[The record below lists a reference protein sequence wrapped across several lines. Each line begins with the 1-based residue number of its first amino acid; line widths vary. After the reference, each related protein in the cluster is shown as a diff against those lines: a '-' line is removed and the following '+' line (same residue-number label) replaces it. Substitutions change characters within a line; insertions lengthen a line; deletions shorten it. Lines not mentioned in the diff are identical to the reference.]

1 MDINSIKHGDT
12 IKYFRNNKFTNLKV
26 YEIGSSYGNDKIFY
40 NENGGFCMGKE
51 VVLIVPS
58 IIANKLNSCMY
69 CGLKNNTP
77 YWCDECG
84 DLR

>member
-1 MDINSIKHGDT
+1 MDINSIKNGDV

-40 NENGGFCMGKE
+40 NKNGGFCMGKE
-51 VVLIVPS
+51 VVEVNPHIFFR
-58 IIANKLNSCMY
+58 LNACIY
-69 CGLKNNTP
+69 CGTKTNSP